1 MLSNRAG
8 RKMARG
14 FGWSGVALLTFALS
28 NCALL
33 QEDLR
38 APTINLVSITLET
51 SSITDLR
58 FRCRLRLDNPNN
70 VALPIKGGE
79 LKLALADRA
88 AARGTLDD
96 AVTIPAHDSREVD
109 AIVSIGVVSAVA
121 IVTSLMA
128 DPNATVRYAVEGY
141 VDVSVSHLGRIR
153 FDDSGEFS
161 LNDAGDAILTSL

>member
-1 MLSNRAG
+1 MISNCAG
-8 RKMARG
+8 RKTTRG
-14 FGWSGVALLTFALS
+14 FGGSGVALLMFALS
-28 NCALL
+28 SCALL

-38 APTINLVSITLET
+38 APTINLVSITPET
-51 SSITDLR
+51 GSITDIR
-58 FRCRLRLDNPNN
+58 FRCRLRLDNPNK

-88 AARGTLDD
+88 AARGKLDQT
-96 AVTIPAHDSREVD
+96 VTIPAHESREVD

-121 IVTSLMA
+121 IVTQLMA

-141 VDVSVSHLGRIR
+141 VDVSVSRLGRIR

-161 LNDAGDAILTSL
+161 LNDAGEAILTSL